1 MQVVPP
7 RLSLF
12 LMAFFSDNLL
22 AGKVALITGGGT
34 GLGLAMARAFGAVGA
49 KLVIASRSTEHVE
62 AGAETLRAAGVEVL
76 PLVCDVRD
84 PDQVESMIGAAVDHF
99 GGVDVLVNNAAGNFL
114 VRAEDLSP
122 GGWKAVTRIVL
133 DGSWFCS
140 QAVYRQMKERGG
152 GNILNILAT
161 YATGAGTLTVHS
173 AAAKAGVLALTRT
186 LAVEWADAGI
196 RVNAIA
202 PGPVDTQ
209 GAGSRLWATDEARAS
224 IADKLPMGR
233 FGSAAEIADAATFL
247 VSDAASY
254 VTGTML
260 PVDGGLTLGKGH
272 LASVEAVEH
281 LLRPRD

>member
-1 MQVVPP
+1 MSV
-7 RLSLF
+7 F
-12 LMAFFSDNLL
+12 AAELL

-34 GLGLAMARAFGAVGA
+34 GLGLAMARGFGAVGA
-49 KLVIASRSTEHVE
+49 RLVIASRNDEHVE
-62 AGAETLRAAGVEVL
+62 GGAETLRGEGTETL

-84 PDQVESMIGAAVDHF
+84 PDQVEQMVTAAIEHF
-99 GGVDVLVNNAAGNFL
+99 GRIDVLVNNAAGNFV
-114 VRAEDLSP
+114 VRAEDLSV

-140 QAVYRQMKERGG
+140 QAVYAPMKRQGG

-161 YATGAGTLTVHS
+161 YATGAGALTVHS

-202 PGPVDTQ
+202 PGPVETR
-209 GAGSRLWATDEARAS
+209 GAGSRLWDSDEARAS
-224 IADKLPMGR
+224 IAEKLPMGR
-233 FGSAAEIADAATFL
+233 FGSEREVAEAATFL
-247 VSDAASY
+247 VSAASSY
-254 VTGTML
+254 ITGTML

-272 LASVEAVEH
+272 LASVDAVQH
-281 LLRPRD
+281 LLRRKDGG

>member
-1 MQVVPP
+1 VPVFAP
-7 RLSLF
+7 
-12 LMAFFSDNLL
+12 DLL

-34 GLGLAMARAFGAVGA
+34 GLGLAMARSFGAVGA
-49 KLVIASRSTEHVE
+49 RLVIASRSTDNLE
-62 AGAETLRAAGVEVL
+62 AGAAVLHDEGVDTL

-84 PDQVESMIGAAVDHF
+84 AEQVERMVAGALDHF
-99 GGVDVLVNNAAGNFL
+99 GRVDVLVNNAAGNFV
-114 VRAEDLSP
+114 VRAEDLSV

-140 QAVYRQMKERGG
+140 QAVHAPMKKQGG

-173 AAAKAGVLALTRT
+173 AAGKAGVLALTRT

-202 PGPVDTQ
+202 PGPVETH
-209 GAGSRLWATDEARAS
+209 GAGSRLWDSDEARAS
-224 IADKLPMGR
+224 IAEKLPMGR
-233 FGSAAEIADAATFL
+233 FGSEREVADVATFL

-272 LASVEAVEH
+272 LANIDAVGH
-281 LLRPRD
+281 LLRPKNDG

>member
-1 MQVVPP
+1 VSVFTADM
-7 RLSLF
+7 
-12 LMAFFSDNLL
+12 L

-34 GLGLAMARAFGAVGA
+34 GLGLSMARTFGEVGA
-49 KLVIASRSTEHVE
+49 RLVIASRNPEHLE
-62 AGAETLRAAGVEVL
+62 AGAATLRDQGIEVL
-76 PLVCDVRD
+76 PLTCDVRD
-84 PDQVESMIGAAVDHF
+84 PQQVDDTVDAAVEHF
-99 GGVDVLVNNAAGNFL
+99 GRVDILVNNAAGNFV

-140 QAVYRQMKERGG
+140 QAVYEPMKAQGG
-152 GNILNILAT
+152 GTILNILAT

-186 LAVEWADAGI
+186 LAVEWASAGI

-202 PGPVDTQ
+202 PGPVETH
-209 GAGSRLWATDEARAS
+209 GAASRLWDNAAARAS
-224 IADKLPMGR
+224 MEDKLPMAR
-233 FGSAAEIADAATFL
+233 FGSEREVADAAAFL

-254 VTGTML
+254 ITGVLL

-272 LASVEAVEH
+272 LADAETIEH
-281 LLRPRD
+281 LLRRPGGE

>member
-1 MQVVPP
+1 VSV
-7 RLSLF
+7 F
-12 LMAFFSDNLL
+12 AADLL

-34 GLGLAMARAFGAVGA
+34 GLGLAMARNFGAVGA
-49 KLVIASRSTEHVE
+49 TLVIASRSNEHVE
-62 AGAETLRAAGVEVL
+62 AGAVTLRGEGVETL

-84 PDQVESMIGAAVDHF
+84 PDGVEQMVAAAVEHY
-99 GGVDVLVNNAAGNFL
+99 GRIDVLVNNAAGNFV
-114 VRAEDLSP
+114 VRAEDLSV

-140 QAVYRQMKERGG
+140 QAVYAPMKKQGG

-161 YATGAGTLTVHS
+161 YATGAGPLTVHS

-186 LAVEWADAGI
+186 LAVEWAQVGI

-209 GAGSRLWATDEARAS
+209 GAGSRLWDSDEARAS

-233 FGSAAEIADAATFL
+233 FGTEREVAEVATFL

-272 LASVEAVEH
+272 LASVDAVHH
-281 LLRPRD
+281 LLRPKKER

>member
-1 MQVVPP
+1 M
-7 RLSLF
+7 R
-12 LMAFFSDNLL
+12 FFNDELL

-34 GLGLAMARAFGAVGA
+34 GLGLAMARTFGAVGA
-49 KLVIASRSTEHVE
+49 KLVLASRSAEHVE
-62 AGAETLRAAGVEVL
+62 ESAASLVDGGLEAL
-76 PLVCDVRD
+76 PLVCDVRE
-84 PDQVESMIGAAVDHF
+84 PDQVEAMVTAAVERY
-99 GGVDVLVNNAAGNFL
+99 GRIDVLVNNAAGNFL

-140 QAVYRQMKERGG
+140 QAVYEPMKHQGG

-161 YATGAGTLTVHS
+161 YAGAGAGTLTVHS

-209 GAGSRLWATDEARAS
+209 GAGSRLWDSDQARAS
-224 IADKLPMGR
+224 IAANLPMER
-233 FGSAAEIADAATFL
+233 FGTEAEVANVAAFL

-281 LLRPRD
+281 LLRPKD

>member
-1 MQVVPP
+1 MSV
-7 RLSLF
+7 F
-12 LMAFFSDNLL
+12 AEDLL

-34 GLGLAMARAFGAVGA
+34 GLGLAMARGFGAVGA
-49 KLVIASRSTEHVE
+49 RLVIASRSNEHVE
-62 AGAETLRAAGVEVL
+62 AGAATLRGEGVETL
-76 PLVCDVRD
+76 PLICDVRD
-84 PDQVESMIGAAVDHF
+84 PDRVEQMVAAALEHF
-99 GGVDVLVNNAAGNFL
+99 GRIDVLVNNAAGNFV
-114 VRAEDLSP
+114 VRAEDLSV

-140 QAVYRQMKERGG
+140 QAVYEPMKKQGG

-161 YATGAGTLTVHS
+161 YATGAGALTVHS

-186 LAVEWADAGI
+186 LAVEWAEIGI

-202 PGPVDTQ
+202 PGPVETQ
-209 GAGSRLWATDEARAS
+209 GAGSRLWDSDEARAS
-224 IADKLPMGR
+224 IAEKLPMGR
-233 FGSAAEIADAATFL
+233 FGSEREIADVATFL

-272 LASVEAVEH
+272 LASVDAVQH
-281 LLRPRD
+281 LLRPKDGG